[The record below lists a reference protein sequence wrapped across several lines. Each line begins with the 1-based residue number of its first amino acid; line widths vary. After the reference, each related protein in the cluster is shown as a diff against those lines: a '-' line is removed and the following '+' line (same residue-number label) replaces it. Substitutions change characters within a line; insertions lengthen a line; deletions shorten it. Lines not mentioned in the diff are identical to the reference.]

1 MADSM
6 TTTDNSGM
14 RDLIEIMLRR
24 TGKLYIS
31 NGAEIPLPVTEDEQ
45 LSDAVLATFR
55 ANALAWNYIITQDV
69 IDDIKEH
76 VADESYLKLILDVM
90 ADSRYKSGV
99 TKEDVTP
106 MYPDFPKQVAEASDA
121 ELILN
126 ALMHYTGDAL
136 GIRITPEYKQEPRVS
151 LGIDSKRVTPD
162 TISET
167 ADQDDVRKVAE
178 DLLLAPTAWSNQDKD
193 DLAVLITWG
202 FNTFGGGERVE
213 PLIKEIEET
222 SITQRENKAWVIAHP
237 FDGNAAEISTAV
249 EHTVDLPSDVMRIAV
264 IWANEALDANA
275 SNKTIATPSLF
286 TPGMTYRTIGA
297 TSTADL
303 HHPAKF
309 KLTRIQRRKIVAL
322 LAQALNVMS
331 SDRKNVELTHDRISD
346 QFARDEENWMKLSRA
361 IHIHELL
368 KKGQADPIVVRWFDI
383 LRHGDCRTLNS
394 RVEDLMF
401 RFTKSL
407 TTTKTDGVKSTKTM
421 MASDD
426 DRLERLANGGL
437 KLTTVDGK
445 PTITVA
451 SDIMESSGLVG
462 DYTIGVDGDGNQTE
476 SLGVL
481 MELLDL
487 LKSNPGMYA
496 RRLVELLRKTKTL
509 VTGAELVLDGNQTES
524 LGVLMELLDLLK
536 SNPGMY
542 ARRLVE
548 LLRKT
553 KTLVTGAELVLD
565 GFSEIAPRVSTRV
578 LVEIWNLMQVPAGC
592 TDGAPKWKAV
602 TLASGKT
609 VSLPVTIMDD
619 VTRDQALRIQGVIE
633 ESLEGRN
640 KGLDW
645 VLGVDPDTR
654 YAMPLSTR
662 FASGG
667 KTAGRGTRVKLDGY
681 NAEDPDLTIR
691 MFVHWRDRGNTVDD
705 RVDLDL
711 STVVAS
717 DDLESCESVWY
728 GDLRNSSMTHSG
740 DLTSAPNGAC
750 EYIDV
755 NVGNTLE
762 RGWRYVIP
770 TVHSYT
776 GQTFDTIPEAFA
788 GVMFRHGDAQ
798 KGEIFDATTVKS
810 RFDLDKQATNTVP
823 FVFDLKTGELI
834 WLDSTVKSSTWRS
847 VGDSWNVSALL
858 GVVDSL
864 VHSNP
869 MSVVDLKTGELI
881 WLDSTVKSS
890 TWRSVGDSWNVS
902 ALLGVVDSLVH
913 SNPMS
918 VAKLASITGALIGVE
933 GEVGFGSDE
942 FDDLVDLL
950 VNESESDTP
959 CPDDVIVHP
968 WQSEVIAKLLD

>member
-1 MADSM
+1 MTDWVAHHDKKETLMADSM
-6 TTTDNSGM
+6 ATTDNSGM
-14 RDLIEIMLRR
+14 RNLIEIMLRR

-31 NGAEIPLPVTEDEQ
+31 NGSEIPLPVAEDEQ
-45 LSDAVLATFR
+45 LPDAVLAAFR
-55 ANALAWNYIITQDV
+55 ANALAWNYIITQEV

-99 TKEDVTP
+99 TKEDVIP

-136 GIRITPEYKQEPRVS
+136 GVRITPEYEQEPRVS

-167 ADQDDVRKVAE
+167 ADQDDVRRVAE

-193 DLAVLITWG
+193 DLAVLIDWG

-213 PLIKEIEET
+213 SLIKEIEET
-222 SITQRENKAWVIAHP
+222 GITQRENKAWVIAHP

-264 IWANEALDANA
+264 IWANEALDTNA
-275 SNKTIATPSLF
+275 SNKTIATPSLL
-286 TPGMTYRTIGA
+286 TPGTTYRTIRA
-297 TSTADL
+297 TSMVDL
-303 HHPAKF
+303 HHPTKF
-309 KLTRIQRRKIVAL
+309 KLTRTQRRKIVAL

-361 IHIHELL
+361 LHIHELF
-368 KKGQADPIVVRWFDI
+368 KKCQTDPIVVRWFNI
-383 LRHGDCRTLNS
+383 LRHGDCKTLNS

-407 TTTKTDGVKSTKTM
+407 TDTKMDGIKSTKTM

-462 DYTIGVDGDGNQTE
+462 DSTISVYGDGNQTE
-476 SLGVL
+476 SLGIL

-496 RRLVELLRKTKTL
+496 RRLVELLRKTKP
-509 VTGAELVLDGNQTES
+509 LDT
-524 LGVLMELLDLLK
+524 D
-536 SNPGMY
+536 
-542 ARRLVE
+542 AD
-548 LLRKT
+548 
-553 KTLVTGAELVLD
+553 LVLD

-578 LVEIWNLMQVPAGC
+578 LVEIWNLMQVPAGR

-609 VSLPVTIMDD
+609 VPLPVTIMDD
-619 VTRDQALRIQGVIE
+619 VTRDQALRIQSVIE
-633 ESLEGRN
+633 KSLEGRN

-645 VLGVDPDTR
+645 ILGVDPDTR

-755 NVGNTLE
+755 NVAKTLE

-798 KGEIFDATTVKS
+798 KGEIFDATTVRS

-869 MSVVDLKTGELI
+869 MSVV
-881 WLDSTVKSS
+881 
-890 TWRSVGDSWNVS
+890 
-902 ALLGVVDSLVH
+902 
-913 SNPMS
+913 
-918 VAKLASITGALIGVE
+918 KLASITGALAGVE
-933 GEVGFGSDE
+933 DEVGFRSDE

-950 VNESESDTP
+950 VNESEPESDAP
-959 CPDDVIVHP
+959 GPDDVIVHP
-968 WQSEVIAKLLD
+968 WQSEVVAKLLD

>member
-31 NGAEIPLPVTEDEQ
+31 NGAEIPLPVTKDEQ
-45 LSDAVLATFR
+45 LPDAVLAAFR

-162 TISET
+162 TISKT

-249 EHTVDLPSDVMRIAV
+249 KHTVDLPSDVMRIAV

-309 KLTRIQRRKIVAL
+309 KLTRTQRRKIVAL

-361 IHIHELL
+361 LHIHELL

-383 LRHGDCRTLNS
+383 LRHGDCKTLNS

-401 RFTKSL
+401 KFTKSL
-407 TTTKTDGVKSTKTM
+407 TAAKMDGVKSTKTM

-462 DYTIGVDGDGNQTE
+462 DSTISVYGDSNQTE
-476 SLGVL
+476 SLGIL

-509 VTGAELVLDGNQTES
+509 DTDAD
-524 LGVLMELLDLLK
+524 
-536 SNPGMY
+536 
-542 ARRLVE
+542 
-548 LLRKT
+548 
-553 KTLVTGAELVLD
+553 LVLD

-578 LVEIWNLMQVPAGC
+578 LVEIWNLMQVPAGR

-798 KGEIFDATTVKS
+798 KGEIFDATTVRS

-834 WLDSTVKSSTWRS
+834 WLDSTVKSTVWRS
-847 VGDSWNVSALL
+847 VGDA
-858 GVVDSL
+858 
-864 VHSNP
+864 
-869 MSVVDLKTGELI
+869 
-881 WLDSTVKSS
+881 
-890 TWRSVGDSWNVS
+890 RNVS

>member
-6 TTTDNSGM
+6 ATTDNSGM
-14 RDLIEIMLRR
+14 RNLIEIMLRR

-31 NGAEIPLPVTEDEQ
+31 NGAEITLPVAEDEQ
-45 LSDAVLATFR
+45 LPDVVLAAFR
-55 ANALAWNYIITQDV
+55 ANALAWNYIITQEV

-99 TKEDVTP
+99 TKEDVIP

-136 GIRITPEYKQEPRVS
+136 GVRITPEYEQEPRVS

-167 ADQDDVRKVAE
+167 ADQDDVRRVAE

-193 DLAVLITWG
+193 DLAVLIDWG

-213 PLIKEIEET
+213 SLIKEIEET
-222 SITQRENKAWVIAHP
+222 GITQRENKAWVIAHP

-264 IWANEALDANA
+264 IWANEALDTNA
-275 SNKTIATPSLF
+275 SNKTIATPSLLA
-286 TPGMTYRTIGA
+286 PGMTYRTIRA

-303 HHPAKF
+303 QHPTKF
-309 KLTRIQRRKIVAL
+309 KLTRAQRRKIVAL

-361 IHIHELL
+361 LHIHELL
-368 KKGQADPIVVRWFDI
+368 KKGQTDPIVVRWFNI
-383 LRHGDCRTLNS
+383 LRHGDCKTLNS

-407 TTTKTDGVKSTKTM
+407 TDTKMDGVKSTKTM

-462 DYTIGVDGDGNQTE
+462 DSTISVYGDGNQTE
-476 SLGVL
+476 SLGIL

-509 VTGAELVLDGNQTES
+509 DTDADI
-524 LGVLMELLDLLK
+524 
-536 SNPGMY
+536 
-542 ARRLVE
+542 
-548 LLRKT
+548 
-553 KTLVTGAELVLD
+553 VLD

-578 LVEIWNLMQVPAGC
+578 LVEIWNLMQVPAGR

-609 VSLPVTIMDD
+609 VPLPVTIMDD
-619 VTRDQALRIQGVIE
+619 VTRDQALRIQSVIE
-633 ESLEGRN
+633 KSLEGRN

-645 VLGVDPDTR
+645 ILGVDPDTR

-728 GDLRNSSMTHSG
+728 GDLRNSSITHSG

-755 NVGNTLE
+755 NVAKTLE

-798 KGEIFDATTVKS
+798 KGEIFDATTVRS

-869 MSVVDLKTGELI
+869 MSVV
-881 WLDSTVKSS
+881 
-890 TWRSVGDSWNVS
+890 
-902 ALLGVVDSLVH
+902 
-913 SNPMS
+913 
-918 VAKLASITGALIGVE
+918 KLASITGALAGVE
-933 GEVGFGSDE
+933 GEVGFRSDE

-950 VNESESDTP
+950 VNESESDAP
-959 CPDDVIVHP
+959 GPDDVIVHP

>member
-6 TTTDNSGM
+6 ATTDNSGM
-14 RDLIEIMLRR
+14 RNLIEIMLRR

-31 NGAEIPLPVTEDEQ
+31 NGAEITLPVAEDEQ
-45 LSDAVLATFR
+45 LPDAVLAAFR
-55 ANALAWNYIITQDV
+55 ANALAWNYIITQEV

-76 VADESYLKLILDVM
+76 VADGSYLKLILDVM

-99 TKEDVTP
+99 TKEDVIP

-136 GIRITPEYKQEPRVS
+136 GVRITPEYEQEPRVS

-167 ADQDDVRKVAE
+167 ADQDDVRRVAE

-193 DLAVLITWG
+193 DLAVLIDWG

-213 PLIKEIEET
+213 SLIKEIEET
-222 SITQRENKAWVIAHP
+222 GITQRENKAWVIAHP

-264 IWANEALDANA
+264 IWANEALDTNA
-275 SNKTIATPSLF
+275 SNKTIATPSLL
-286 TPGMTYRTIGA
+286 TPGMTYSTIRA

-303 HHPAKF
+303 QHPTKF
-309 KLTRIQRRKIVAL
+309 KLTRTQRRKIVAL

-361 IHIHELL
+361 LHIHELL
-368 KKGQADPIVVRWFDI
+368 KKGQTDPIVVRWFNI
-383 LRHGDCRTLNS
+383 LRHGDCKTLNS

-462 DYTIGVDGDGNQTE
+462 DSTISVYGDGNQTE

-509 VTGAELVLDGNQTES
+509 DTDADI
-524 LGVLMELLDLLK
+524 
-536 SNPGMY
+536 
-542 ARRLVE
+542 
-548 LLRKT
+548 
-553 KTLVTGAELVLD
+553 VLD

-578 LVEIWNLMQVPAGC
+578 LVEIWNLMQVPAGR

-609 VSLPVTIMDD
+609 VPLPVTIMDD
-619 VTRDQALRIQGVIE
+619 VTRDQALRIQSVIE
-633 ESLEGRN
+633 KSLEGRN

-645 VLGVDPDTR
+645 ILGVDPDTR

-755 NVGNTLE
+755 NVAKTLE

-798 KGEIFDATTVKS
+798 KGEIFDATTVRS
-810 RFDLDKQATNTVP
+810 RFDLDKQTTNTIP

-834 WLDSTVKSSTWRS
+834 WLDSTVKSTVWRS
-847 VGDSWNVSALL
+847 VGDARNVSALL

-869 MSVVDLKTGELI
+869 MSVV
-881 WLDSTVKSS
+881 
-890 TWRSVGDSWNVS
+890 
-902 ALLGVVDSLVH
+902 
-913 SNPMS
+913 
-918 VAKLASITGALIGVE
+918 KLASITGALIGVE

-950 VNESESDTP
+950 VNESESDAP
-959 CPDDVIVHP
+959 GPDDVIVHP

>member
-509 VTGAELVLDGNQTES
+509 VTGAELVLDG
-524 LGVLMELLDLLK
+524 
-536 SNPGMY
+536 
-542 ARRLVE
+542 
-548 LLRKT
+548 
-553 KTLVTGAELVLD
+553 
-565 GFSEIAPRVSTRV
+565 FSEIAPRVSTRV

-869 MSVVDLKTGELI
+869 MSV
-881 WLDSTVKSS
+881 
-890 TWRSVGDSWNVS
+890 
-902 ALLGVVDSLVH
+902 
-913 SNPMS
+913 
-918 VAKLASITGALIGVE
+918 AKLASITGALIGVE